1 MFYVINSALSR
12 QWIVVVIVQGVLMMF
27 LDFPFVLSVGYTL
40 RLPGIWAASA
50 TPVTPSVVCL
60 NLAFHVKTA
69 IDPLTVFK

>member
-40 RLPGIWAASA
+40 TWYLDRQCDSGHAKCCMSKFGLS
-50 TPVTPSVVCL
+50 C
-60 NLAFHVKTA
+60 
-69 IDPLTVFK
+69 